1 MENLHLEALKED
13 KEALDIIV
21 PTLATTLA
29 TLYEDRSPLRGM
41 LIIPGWW
48 FGTWLLWLSIQ
59 LGISS
64 SQLTFIFF
72 RGVHQPVIIIIIG
85 FSMEW

>member
-48 FGTWLLWLSIQ
+48 FGT
-59 LGISS
+59 
-64 SQLTFIFF
+64 
-72 RGVHQPVIIIIIG
+72 
-85 FSMEW
+85 